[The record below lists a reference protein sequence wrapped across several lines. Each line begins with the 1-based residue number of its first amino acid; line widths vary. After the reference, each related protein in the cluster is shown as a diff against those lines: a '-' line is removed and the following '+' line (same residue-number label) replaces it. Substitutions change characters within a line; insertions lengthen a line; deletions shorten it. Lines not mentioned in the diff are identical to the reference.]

1 MLTYVPPRAE
11 VIANID
17 QIRCSE
23 QFVRLQL
30 ASKVVHKEMYL
41 TEAELNSLS
50 NEQSGL
56 IDMLVLRES
65 ERLVG
70 ISVSTFSFYLSE
82 LRLMDGRGPEATVLL
97 DAHYIGTDELF
108 YSCAITAIQTRE
120 RLKKAGRLHDTCK
133 RPSGRRC
140 FDPL

>member
-1 MLTYVPPRAE
+1 M
-11 VIANID
+11 
-17 QIRCSE
+17 
-23 QFVRLQL
+23 RLQL

-41 TEAELNSLS
+41 TDAELNSLS

-82 LRLMDGRGPEATVLL
+82 LRLMDGRGPEETVLL
-97 DAHYIGTDELF
+97 DAYYIGTDELF
-108 YSCAITAIQTRE
+108 YSCAITAIQTRD